1 MTSHLPAHG
10 PVSPDWYA
18 VNDGVMGGRSAGSAT
33 PLEDGVIRFE
43 GILSLENNGGFA
55 SIRADS
61 PEFAFDQ
68 DGQIVLRVRGDG
80 RAYTLDLRTAR
91 RQGAFSY
98 KQAFQTKAGEVT
110 EISLPLS
117 RFRATAFG
125 RQMTVATPLDPA
137 KVVSLGFMLADGQP
151 GAFRLDVMD
160 IGFEPTAIPL
170 ADSPAGLIDLA
181 IHHGV
186 PLFNR
191 GDADACA
198 AVYATALHAL
208 ILMPDTMVLPE
219 VKARIGED
227 MRALDGEADIQT
239 RAWGLRHALDRARA
253 GL

>member
-1 MTSHLPAHG
+1 M
-10 PVSPDWYA
+10 
-18 VNDGVMGGRSAGSAT
+18 
-33 PLEDGVIRFE
+33 
-43 GILSLENNGGFA
+43 
-55 SIRADS
+55 
-61 PEFAFDQ
+61 
-68 DGQIVLRVRGDG
+68 LRVRGDG

-98 KQAFQTKAGEVT
+98 KQAFETKAE
-110 EISLPLS
+110 EITDIRLPLS

-125 RQMTVATPLDPA
+125 RQMPVATPLDPA

-151 GAFRLDVMD
+151 GPFRLDVLA
-160 IGFEPTAIPL
+160 IGFEPTAAPI

-208 ILMPDTMVLPE
+208 MLMPDTMVQPE
-219 VKARIGED
+219 VKARIGEG
-227 MRALDGEADIQT
+227 MRGLEGEEDVQA

-253 GL
+253 EL